1 MAAEIINK
9 ETEKTNNNLV
19 DSTMTNSSNSI
30 KSQTKPPFEL
40 KQPLAVWPLKLSLII
55 FGIQFLERFSFY
67 FLKSTLS
74 NHLIDNLKINI
85 LTANTSQK
93 LIIQVTLFAAIVGG
107 IMCDIKYGRYGT
119 LAWFFPIYL
128 VGQALI
134 TFSPLIP
141 LPGFFHPY
149 FDFFALFLLSY
160 GCGCIKA
167 VLAAYGADQF
177 KPPNVTQIGCF
188 FALFYSLEQFS
199 IIFGIYL
206 LPIIKFFSQIPTD
219 KPSLNILSLAT
230 FLLLISIGYF
240 NYLNYINSFFKVILF
255 GTSNYFY
262 KFIPQNKNQN
272 IFIKSFKIIKQSL
285 INKYRRKPLITST
298 KQPTPKYLLEHFLID
313 HNCQRDRECD
323 FGRKNICEQ
332 TKFIGEL
339 QTVIQIS
346 FVLLPLSIFWALRT
360 KLISINISQIQNI
373 DTKLPFIGQLPFLP
387 PDQICCLLQPIFVI
401 LLLPLFYVNMFIFK
415 SPSISQCLSLNT
427 YLRRIFIGIFLCS
440 VACFCSANIQ
450 KLLLSNNNS
459 LIKSTEDFTL
469 IKLFNLFPSKC
480 SFSIS
485 KINSKENF
493 VIIEANNSNIF
504 SLKSEDLTA
513 GYVDLLFRFNG
524 SSCSSHRKNLLRIWL
539 NSATN
544 NQFNIALVGPQG
556 IFFTSLDIKNTK
568 TNGPSNYLGFLNL
581 LPCNSLSSSSFSL
594 PSECSNSTND
604 ILTQALTPLKQSLS
618 ICDDSNNCPINWDLN
633 EVFNLNLNLFLN
645 KKISSSTF
653 FVFPPNG
660 DNVGKGRG
668 SVYSIKAIPTG
679 KYQFSDL
686 IPQTIIPTTT
696 NSTIN
701 PPLNISN
708 NPLISLLPQNINVD
722 GTGSIW
728 LAVLS
733 LDGSPLAG
741 QNDSTT
747 SSSLPNPIFTFLLL
761 SGPPQLG
768 ILWLFPQ
775 NLLIAASEVLISV
788 TGLEFC
794 YMKFFQLL
802 FCSFSLFNVA
812 LIFALI
818 AYFYYNYR
826 DNSSIN
832 GGFVEN
838 NQKQLLTE
846 EIGGK
851 FTEKL
856 SGTLRASMA
865 RLPTKKVIRL

>member
-9 ETEKTNNNLV
+9 ETEKPHNNLV

-40 KQPLAVWPLKLSLII
+40 KQPLAVWPIKLSLII

-74 NHLIDNLKINI
+74 NHLIDNLGMNI

-93 LIIQVTLFAAIVGG
+93 LIIQVTFFAAIVGG

-119 LAWFFPIYL
+119 LAWFFPIYF
-128 VGQALI
+128 VGQVLI
-134 TFSPLIP
+134 TFSPIIP

-219 KPSLNILSLAT
+219 KPLLNVLSLAT
-230 FLLLISIGYF
+230 FLLLIFI
-240 NYLNYINSFFKVILF
+240 VILF

-298 KQPTPKYLLEHFLID
+298 KQPTPKYLLEYFLID

-346 FVLLPLSIFWALRT
+346 FVLLPLSLFWALRT

-373 DTKLPFIGQLPFLP
+373 DTKLPFIGQLP
-387 PDQICCLLQPIFVI
+387 DQICCLLQPIFVI
-401 LLLPLFYVNMFIFK
+401 LLLPLFYMFIFK

-524 SSCSSHRKNLLRIWL
+524 
-539 NSATN
+539 
-544 NQFNIALVGPQG
+544 
-556 IFFTSLDIKNTK
+556 
-568 TNGPSNYLGFLNL
+568 FLNL
-581 LPCNSLSSSSFSL
+581 IPCNSLSSSLSSL

-618 ICDDSNNCPINWDLN
+618 ICDDSSNCPINWDLN
-633 EVFNLNLNLFLN
+633 EIL
-645 KKISSSTF
+645 SSTF

-668 SVYSIKAIPTG
+668 SVYPIKAIPTG

-686 IPQTIIPTTT
+686 IPQTIISTTT
-696 NSTIN
+696 NSSIN
-701 PPLNISN
+701 PLPLNTNLSSN
-708 NPLISLLPQNINVD
+708 NPLISLLPQNSAINVD
-722 GTGSIW
+722 GTGSIL

-794 YMKFFQLL
+794 YMKSPTSFKATMLGYWYLIMYVGFSFVPIISKLQPFTDPFFQLL

-826 DNSSIN
+826 DNSIN

>member
-1 MAAEIINK
+1 M
-9 ETEKTNNNLV
+9 
-19 DSTMTNSSNSI
+19 
-30 KSQTKPPFEL
+30 
-40 KQPLAVWPLKLSLII
+40 
-55 FGIQFLERFSFY
+55 
-67 FLKSTLS
+67 
-74 NHLIDNLKINI
+74 NI

-93 LIIQVTLFAAIVGG
+93 LIIQVTFFAAIVGG

-119 LAWFFPIYL
+119 LTWFFPIYF

-206 LPIIKFFSQIPTD
+206 LPIIKFFFSQIPTD
-219 KPSLNILSLAT
+219 KPSLNVLSLAT
-230 FLLLISIGYF
+230 FLLLISI
-240 NYLNYINSFFKVILF
+240 VILF

-298 KQPTPKYLLEHFLID
+298 KQPKPKYLLEYFLID

-373 DTKLPFIGQLPFLP
+373 DTKLPFIGPFLP
-387 PDQICCLLQPIFVI
+387 SDQICCLLQPIFVI
-401 LLLPLFYVNMFIFK
+401 LLLPLFYMFIFK

-450 KLLLSNNNS
+450 KLLLSSNNNL

-581 LPCNSLSSSSFSL
+581 LPCNSLSSSSFSSL

-633 EVFNLNLNLFLN
+633 EIL
-645 KKISSSTF
+645 SSTF

-668 SVYSIKAIPTG
+668 SVYSIKAIPSG

-686 IPQTIIPTTT
+686 TPQTISTTT

-701 PPLNISN
+701 PPLLNISN

-794 YMKFFQLL
+794 YMKSPTSFKATMLGYWYLIMYVGFSFVPIISKIQPFTDPFFQLL

>member
-1 MAAEIINK
+1 M
-9 ETEKTNNNLV
+9 
-19 DSTMTNSSNSI
+19 
-30 KSQTKPPFEL
+30 
-40 KQPLAVWPLKLSLII
+40 
-55 FGIQFLERFSFY
+55 ERFSFY

-74 NHLIDNLKINI
+74 NHLIDNLGMNV

-93 LIIQVTLFAAIVGG
+93 LIIQVTFFAAIVGG

-119 LAWFFPIYL
+119 LAWFFPIYF

-149 FDFFALFLLSY
+149 FDFFALSLLSY

-206 LPIIKFFSQIPTD
+206 LPIIKFFFSQIPTD

-230 FLLLISIGYF
+230 FLLLISI
-240 NYLNYINSFFKVILF
+240 VILF

-298 KQPTPKYLLEHFLID
+298 KQPKPKYLLEYFLID

-360 KLISINISQIQNI
+360 KLISINISQLQNI

-387 PDQICCLLQPIFVI
+387 SDQICCLLQPIFVI
-401 LLLPLFYVNMFIFK
+401 LLLPLFYMFIFK
-415 SPSISQCLSLNT
+415 SPSISQCLSINT

-450 KLLLSNNNS
+450 KLLLSSNNNL

-504 SLKSEDLTA
+504 SLKSEDLNA

-581 LPCNSLSSSSFSL
+581 LPCNSLSSSSFSSL

-633 EVFNLNLNLFLN
+633 EIL
-645 KKISSSTF
+645 SSTF

-668 SVYSIKAIPTG
+668 SVYSIKAIPSG

-686 IPQTIIPTTT
+686 TPQTISTTT

-701 PPLNISN
+701 PPLLNISN

-794 YMKFFQLL
+794 YMKSPTSFKATMLGYWYLIMYVGFSFVPIISKIQPFTDPFFQLL
-802 FCSFSLFNVA
+802 FCSFSFFNVA